1 MIWLVVA
8 IVGGLLVGKL
18 MGFMAVEFIMRP
30 VMLFAR
36 LGATLLGTIVGW
48 GRRLP

>member
-1 MIWLVVA
+1 MIWFALA
-8 IVGGLLVGKL
+8 IVAGLILGKL

-30 VMLFAR
+30 IMLLVRWGAAL
-36 LGATLLGTIVGW
+36 LGAIVGW

>member
-8 IVGGLLVGKL
+8 IVAGLVLGKL
-18 MGFMAVEFIMRP
+18 LGFMTVEFVMRP
-30 VMLFAR
+30 LLLIARWGTRLF
-36 LGATLLGTIVGW
+36 GAIVEW

>member
-8 IVGGLLVGKL
+8 IVGGLVLGKL

-30 VMLFAR
+30 VMLLTR
-36 LGATLLGTIVGW
+36 LGATLLGAVVGW